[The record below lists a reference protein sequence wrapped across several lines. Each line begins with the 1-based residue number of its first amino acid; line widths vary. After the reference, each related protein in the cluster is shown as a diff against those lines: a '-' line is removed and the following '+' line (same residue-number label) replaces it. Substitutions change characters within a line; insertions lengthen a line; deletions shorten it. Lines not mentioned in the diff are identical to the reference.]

1 MSESR
6 ERRIAGSVEASLKVA
21 LVIGLGILTWK
32 LFAMLAHVGIAWWK
46 GAPAAALFVLA
57 AAWAAR
63 GVFATFRGGDR
74 AHTGFRRGER
84 DSER

>member
-1 MSESR
+1 MSEAS
-6 ERRIAGSVEASLKVA
+6 ERRIARGVEASLKVA
-21 LVIGLGILTWK
+21 LIIGLGILTWK

-63 GVFATFRGGDR
+63 GVLATFRGEDR
-74 AHTGFRRGER
+74 ARTGFRRGER